1 MVVKRLLLI
10 CEKTIF
16 GSISSWEVYFFL
28 IQNRT
33 RNHGLHKIITNV
45 LILSQ
50 PAGGVSQISFGGE
63 ECASPKKPVTI
74 PEVAKQKELSGTVET
89 TDDATARRCFSNA
102 KAKELVGS
110 NIFGPAPVEPKKHN
124 RSLEMREEIKAAGS
138 EAAQPRSVHTSV
150 KVSNVSWKT
159 GLLHEDFNR
168 TG

>member
-1 MVVKRLLLI
+1 M
-10 CEKTIF
+10 
-16 GSISSWEVYFFL
+16 
-28 IQNRT
+28 
-33 RNHGLHKIITNV
+33 

-110 NIFGPAPVEPKKHN
+110 NIFGPALPEPKKHN

-150 KVSNVSWKT
+150 KVSNVS
-159 GLLHEDFNR
+159 
-168 TG
+168 

>member
-1 MVVKRLLLI
+1 MVKRLFLI
-10 CEKTIF
+10 C
-16 GSISSWEVYFFL
+16 FFL
-28 IQNRT
+28 IENCT

-110 NIFGPAPVEPKKHN
+110 NIFGPAPIEPKKHN

-150 KVSNVSWKT
+150 KVSNVS
-159 GLLHEDFNR
+159 
-168 TG
+168 